1 VRWLA
6 PVLSFTAEEIWRQLP
21 GAQGESVFLTQWHAL
36 PEGAGHDVEW
46 PVFFQLKRDVAR
58 ELEKLR
64 DAQQIGAPLDA
75 EVDVYCVPAEFERF
89 NALGAELRFLL
100 ITSEATVHKVS
111 APPAGAVPASETARE
126 GVWLAVRATTHPKCA
141 RCWHHR
147 AEVGASPAHPDIC
160 ARCISNID
168 GPGEERRFA

>member
-1 VRWLA
+1 
-6 PVLSFTAEEIWRQLP
+6 
-21 GAQGESVFLTQWHAL
+21 
-36 PEGAGHDVEW
+36 
-46 PVFFQLKRDVAR
+46 LKRDVSR

-111 APPAGAVPASETARE
+111 APPPGAVPASETARE
-126 GVWLAVRATTHPKCA
+126 GVWLAVRATTHRKCA

-147 AEVGASPAHPDIC
+147 AEVGANPAHPDIC